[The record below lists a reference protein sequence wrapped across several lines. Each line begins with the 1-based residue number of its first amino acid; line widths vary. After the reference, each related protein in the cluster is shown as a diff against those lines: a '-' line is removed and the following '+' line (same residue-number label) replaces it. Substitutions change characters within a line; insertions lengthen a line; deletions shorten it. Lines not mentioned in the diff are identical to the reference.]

1 MRNALLK
8 DVEQIIV
15 KAGVV
20 GIVDELHG
28 AEQYMHD
35 QGVYGRRQELV
46 FVLANRLAYVGEE
59 ICFLVLTMPV
69 WKCGDESICVFGR
82 RVLSVQSDK

>member
-1 MRNALLK
+1 MTYTLRNFLLK

-15 KAGVV
+15 KAGAV
-20 GIVDELHG
+20 GIVDESHG

-46 FVLANRLAYVGEE
+46 FVPAHRLVNVGEE

-69 WKCGDESICVFGR
+69 WKCGD
-82 RVLSVQSDK
+82 